1 MKALVC
7 AFNQDKALVI
17 AFSVIVKTDGSF
29 AALLMTPRTLPPS
42 LGQWRHLAL
51 VSTCALSL
59 VPDVSVTRAQC
70 GHRYWPRNTR
80 VISAII
86 GIGHCHSL
94 LKINFLIWYK
104 QYCDLWCALQS
115 MEIYLKCIGSIFS
128 RTFKPW
134 KQLQCATNSVYYIEW
149 LWRNLSKFWTDF
161 NQYFVTCQ

>member
-1 MKALVC
+1 MRFEPGEGLCDCENRWIVC
-7 AFNQDKALVI
+7 
-17 AFSVIVKTDGSF
+17 SSIVYWWHHAHCPHHWDNGATWLSCQHV
-29 AALLMTPRTLPPS
+29 P
-42 LGQWRHLAL
+42 
-51 VSTCALSL
+51 LSL

-104 QYCDLWCALQS
+104 QCCDLWCAVQS

>member
-17 AFSVIVKTDGSF
+17 AFSVIVKTDGWF

-51 VSTCALSL
+51 VSTCAPISG
-59 VPDVSVTRAQC
+59 PWCIHDPAQC

-80 VISAII
+80 VISPII

-128 RTFKPW
+128 RTFKSW
-134 KQLQCATNSVYYIEW
+134 KQLQCATNSVYHIEW
-149 LWRNLSKFWTDF
+149 FSKNLLKILNRF
-161 NQYFVTCQ
+161 